1 MCRDTAAPTCPY
13 TRTHP
18 PPSLCRHV
26 TPGCA
31 GRRGLA
37 LVLHGARG
45 VVAAGLAA
53 GLRPQLFLKLLD
65 DFLQVFPSLPFM
77 HQVSSELLPV
87 SLRVLKLNLQVL
99 DLEKSM
105 LKTQ

>member
-1 MCRDTAAPTCPY
+1 
-13 TRTHP
+13 
-18 PPSLCRHV
+18 
-26 TPGCA
+26 
-31 GRRGLA
+31 
-37 LVLHGARG
+37 
-45 VVAAGLAA
+45 
-53 GLRPQLFLKLLD
+53 
-65 DFLQVFPSLPFM
+65 M